1 MQYIIPIIVVITVL
15 VAFSFVWFNKSEP
28 SERPQNEHEEF
39 MQRVLKKIEENKP
52 SDETHFY
59 FKGKSACVVGKGN
72 YLPLIP
78 IILDGNERLRIK
90 TKHGFES
97 IIVLDQLEQA
107 IYYPQLPKLDIVP
120 ETLKTK
126 DSNNG

>member
-1 MQYIIPIIVVITVL
+1 MQYIIPIVLVIAVL
-15 VAFSFVWFNKSEP
+15 VAFSFVWFKKSEP
-28 SERPQNEHEEF
+28 SEKPKSEHEEF
-39 MQRVLKKIEENKP
+39 MQRVLNRMEENKS

-59 FKGKSACVVGKGN
+59 FRGKSACLVGKGN

-78 IILDGNERLRIK
+78 IILDGNERLRIT

-97 IIVLDQLEQA
+97 IIVLNELEQA
-107 IYYPQLPKLDIVP
+107 IYYPVLPKLVFDT

-126 DSNNG
+126 DSTNG